1 VGRKIDQFCTKIA
14 QNWVKMAVFEVKL
27 GIFEVKIEFVAKCPL
42 FSLINREKK
51 FIIIYNIANK
61 SGQMAKQ
68 RKLFVFLLN
77 VW

>member
-1 VGRKIDQFCTKIA
+1 
-14 QNWVKMAVFEVKL
+14 L
-27 GIFEVKIEFVAKCPL
+27 GIFEVKIVLVAKCPL

-61 SGQMAKQ
+61 SGQMGKQ

>member
-1 VGRKIDQFCTKIA
+1 MGRKIGQFCTKIA
-14 QNWVKMAVFEVKL
+14 QNWVKM
-27 GIFEVKIEFVAKCPL
+27 GIFEVKIVLVAKCPL

-61 SGQMAKQ
+61 SGQMGKQ